1 MTSRFNLTRGSPS
14 PPPREGGG
22 SLARPG
28 TAREAPGQ
36 PPAEDR
42 QSSALPGPPVGSAP
56 RSPK

>member
-1 MTSRFNLTRGSPS
+1 MMSRFNLTRGSPR
-14 PPPREGGG
+14 PPPHEGGG
-22 SLARPG
+22 SLARPD

-42 QSSALPGPPVGSAP
+42 QSSALPGPPVGSPP